1 MRSRPSG
8 SLAWAETAPSP
19 SSPHVYVA
27 AAGMSSARRGA
38 KLPTWSAVGVLM
50 YIVLTV
56 TGGSASRG
64 TSGATTDSRHPPS
77 TAATARRRT
86 SGRARSM
93 ASGSGFVAEEG
104 YSSVGSAARGHR
116 SALGHGRRPR
126 SPTFPAV
133 CILAHPSAPTPMRR
147 LLLFI
152 LPFLAASALAQAPA
166 VASVTPANGRTLVA
180 LDTPV
185 TVAFDRAVDPAS
197 VTPATFRVFG

>member
-1 MRSRPSG
+1 
-8 SLAWAETAPSP
+8 
-19 SSPHVYVA
+19 
-27 AAGMSSARRGA
+27 
-38 KLPTWSAVGVLM
+38 
-50 YIVLTV
+50 
-56 TGGSASRG
+56 
-64 TSGATTDSRHPPS
+64 
-77 TAATARRRT
+77 
-86 SGRARSM
+86 
-93 ASGSGFVAEEG
+93 
-104 YSSVGSAARGHR
+104 AARGHR

-166 VASVTPANGRTLVA
+166 VAPVTPANGRTLVA

-197 VTPATFRVFG
+197 VTPATFRVFGRWSGPMPGALAFEDGNTRVVFTPATPF